1 MPQQIKRLISVFAI
15 FVALFL
21 IMRQVLKPDSFGDL
35 GHYRAKAIQEN
46 TMKEL
51 HYAGS
56 DSCAK
61 CHEDIL
67 KDKSLGFHKQL
78 KCEVCHGPG
87 LKHAHY
93 AKQFKT
99 LQLPDSLI
107 LYKPT
112 ERKDCAICHQ
122 INAARIKIQFDTINT
137 SMIHQINVRDH
148 NLQDKKTKVEFKC
161 IECHNPHQP

>member
-1 MPQQIKRLISVFAI
+1 MPQQINRLIFAFVI
-15 FVALFL
+15 FIILFL
-21 IMRQVLKPDSFGDL
+21 ILHLVLKPESFGEFGD
-35 GHYRAKAIQEN
+35 YRGKAIHEN

-67 KDKSLGFHKQL
+67 KEKFLGFHKQL

-87 LKHAHY
+87 LKHALFIEQVNT
-93 AKQFKT
+93 AQI
-99 LQLPDSLI
+99 PDSLI

-122 INAARIKIQFDTINT
+122 LNAARIKIQFDTINT
-137 SMIHQINVRDH
+137 SMIHQINVIDH
-148 NLQDKKTKVEFKC
+148 NLMDIDTKVEYKC